1 MIVQVA
7 EREAAPR
14 RSGTTPGEAG
24 AGALHAIEVLNL
36 YKSFGSLTVLTDVS
50 IAQSRGEVVCLIGA
64 SGCGK
69 STLLRCING
78 LETPTRGRVLINGLD
93 LASPETN
100 IDAVRS
106 RVGMVFQSFNLFQHL
121 SVLDNVTIALRHER
135 KLPRAQAEEIGR
147 ARLAE
152 VGLAGKER
160 ARPAQLSGGQQQ
172 RVAIARSL
180 AMDPE
185 IMLFDEATS
194 ALDPELVK
202 GILAIMRDLAESGMT
217 MVVVTHEMRFARE
230 VSDRVAFL
238 DRGAIVEEGSPERIF
253 DDPQSPRLQNFLAQV
268 L

>member
-1 MIVQVA
+1 VSAGDRMSSS
-7 EREAAPR
+7 AA
-14 RSGTTPGEAG
+14 AG
-24 AGALHAIEVLNL
+24 DAYSIEVRHL
-36 YKSFGSLTVLTDVS
+36 YKNFGQLPVLRDVS
-50 IAQSRGEVVCLIGA
+50 LAQRRGEVVCLIGA

-78 LETPTRGRVLINGLD
+78 LETPTKGGVFINGLD
-93 LASPETN
+93 LTSPKTN

-121 SVLDNVTIALRHER
+121 SVLDNVTIALRHVR
-135 KLPRAQAEEIGR
+135 KLPRPKAEEIGR
-147 ARLAE
+147 ARLAQ

-160 ARPAQLSGGQQQ
+160 SRPAQLSGGQQQ

-202 GILAIMRDLAESGMT
+202 GILAIMRELAETGMT

-230 VSDRVAFL
+230 VSDRVVYL
-238 DRGAIVEEGSPERIF
+238 DKGAIVEEGTPAQIF
-253 DDPQSPRLQNFLAQV
+253 DDPHSTRLQSFLAQV

>member
-1 MIVQVA
+1 MAVSDPILSRDAVA
-7 EREAAPR
+7 GRD
-14 RSGTTPGEAG
+14 GVAG
-24 AGALHAIEVLNL
+24 AGYAIEVRHLFKN
-36 YKSFGSLTVLTDVS
+36 FGQQVVLRDVS
-50 IAQSRGEVVCLIGA
+50 LAQRRGEVVCLIGA

-78 LETPTRGRVLINGLD
+78 LEQPTSGTVLINGLD
-93 LASPETN
+93 LASPKTN

-121 SVLDNVTIALRHER
+121 SVLDNVSIALRHVR
-135 KLPRAQAEEIGR
+135 KLPRAQAEEI
-147 ARLAE
+147 ARKKLAQ
-152 VGLAGKER
+152 VGLTGKER
-160 ARPAQLSGGQQQ
+160 SRPAQLSGGQQQ

-202 GILAIMRDLAESGMT
+202 GILAIMRELAESGMT

-230 VSDRVAFL
+230 VSDRVCFL
-238 DRGAIVEEGSPERIF
+238 DKGVIVEEGSPARIF
-253 DDPQSPRLQNFLAQV
+253 DDPQSTRLRNFLAQV

>member
-1 MIVQVA
+1 MSSS
-7 EREAAPR
+7 AAA
-14 RSGTTPGEAG
+14 GEG
-24 AGALHAIEVLNL
+24 FAIEVRHLC
-36 YKSFGSLTVLTDVS
+36 KSFGHLEVLKDVS
-50 IAQSRGEVVCLIGA
+50 LAQRRGEVVCLIGA

-78 LETPTRGRVLINGLD
+78 LETPTKGSVFINGLD
-93 LASPETN
+93 LTSPKTN

-121 SVLDNVTIALRHER
+121 SVLDNVTIALRHVR
-135 KLPRAQAEEIGR
+135 KLPRAKAEEIGR

-160 ARPAQLSGGQQQ
+160 SRPAQLSGGQQQ

-194 ALDPELVK
+194 ALDPELV
-202 GILAIMRDLAESGMT
+202 
-217 MVVVTHEMRFARE
+217 
-230 VSDRVAFL
+230 
-238 DRGAIVEEGSPERIF
+238 
-253 DDPQSPRLQNFLAQV
+253 
-268 L
+268 

>member
-1 MIVQVA
+1 MFKNFGQQV
-7 EREAAPR
+7 
-14 RSGTTPGEAG
+14 
-24 AGALHAIEVLNL
+24 VLR
-36 YKSFGSLTVLTDVS
+36 DVS
-50 IAQSRGEVVCLIGA
+50 LAQRRGEVVCLIGA

-78 LETPTRGRVLINGLD
+78 LEQPTSGTVLINGLD
-93 LASPETN
+93 LASPKTN

-121 SVLDNVTIALRHER
+121 SVLDNVSIALRHVR
-135 KLPRAQAEEIGR
+135 KLPRAQAEEI
-147 ARLAE
+147 ARKKLAQ
-152 VGLAGKER
+152 VGLTGKER
-160 ARPAQLSGGQQQ
+160 SRPAQLSGGQQQ

-202 GILAIMRDLAESGMT
+202 GILAIMRELAESGMT

-230 VSDRVAFL
+230 VSDRVCFL
-238 DRGAIVEEGSPERIF
+238 DKGVIVEEGSPARIF
-253 DDPQSPRLQNFLAQV
+253 DDPQSTRLRNFLAQV

>member
-1 MIVQVA
+1 MEVRHLFKNFGQQV
-7 EREAAPR
+7 
-14 RSGTTPGEAG
+14 
-24 AGALHAIEVLNL
+24 VLR
-36 YKSFGSLTVLTDVS
+36 DVS
-50 IAQSRGEVVCLIGA
+50 LAQRRGEVVCLIGA

-78 LETPTRGRVLINGLD
+78 LEQPTSGTVLINGLD
-93 LASPETN
+93 LASPKTN

-121 SVLDNVTIALRHER
+121 SVLDNVSIALRHVR
-135 KLPRAQAEEIGR
+135 KLPRAQAEEI
-147 ARLAE
+147 ARKKLAQ
-152 VGLAGKER
+152 VGLTGKER
-160 ARPAQLSGGQQQ
+160 SRPAQLSGGQQQ

-202 GILAIMRDLAESGMT
+202 GILAIMRELAESGMT

-230 VSDRVAFL
+230 VSDRVCFL
-238 DRGAIVEEGSPERIF
+238 DKGVIVEEGSPARIF
-253 DDPQSPRLQNFLAQV
+253 DDPQSTRLRNFLAQV

>member
-1 MIVQVA
+1 MHANDPIAPGNGTADCESVA
-7 EREAAPR
+7 AAE
-14 RSGTTPGEAG
+14 SY
-24 AGALHAIEVLNL
+24 AIEVRNL
-36 YKSFGSLTVLTDVS
+36 HKNFGHLTVLKDVS
-50 IAQSRGEVVCLIGA
+50 LQQRRGEVVCLIGA

-78 LETPTRGRVLINGLD
+78 LETPTKGRVFINGLD
-93 LASPETN
+93 LTSPKTN

-121 SVLDNVTIALRHER
+121 SALDNVTIALRHVR
-135 KLPRAQAEEIGR
+135 KLPKAEAEEIGR
-147 ARLAE
+147 ARLAR

-160 ARPAQLSGGQQQ
+160 SRPAQLSGGQQQ

-202 GILAIMRDLAESGMT
+202 GILAIMRELAESGMT

-230 VSDRVAFL
+230 VSDRVVFL
-238 DRGAIVEEGSPERIF
+238 DKGVIVEEGTPARIF
-253 DDPQSPRLQNFLAQV
+253 DDPRSARLQNFLAQV

>member
-1 MIVQVA
+1 MEGA
-7 EREAAPR
+7 SGRGGEAARNGPAAGPR
-14 RSGTTPGEAG
+14 TEA
-24 AGALHAIEVLNL
+24 ADAIEVQGLW
-36 YKSFGSLTVLTDVS
+36 KSFGHLTVLQDISLT
-50 IAQSRGEVVCLIGA
+50 QRRGEVVCLVGA

-78 LETPTRGRVLINGLD
+78 LETPTKGRVIIEGQD
-93 LASPETN
+93 LTSPTTN

-121 SVLDNVTIALRHER
+121 NALDNVSIALRYVR
-135 KLPRAQAEEIGR
+135 KLPRREAEEIAR
-147 ARLAE
+147 ARLGE

-180 AMDPE
+180 AMDPA

-202 GILAIMRDLAESGMT
+202 GILAIMRDLAVSGMT

-230 VSDRVAFL
+230 VADRVVFL
-238 DRGAIVEEGSPERIF
+238 DHGAIVEEGPPAQIF

>member
-1 MIVQVA
+1 MSA
-7 EREAAPR
+7 GDRMSSSAAA
-14 RSGTTPGEAG
+14 GEG
-24 AGALHAIEVLNL
+24 YAIEVRHL
-36 YKSFGSLTVLTDVS
+36 YKCFGHLEVLKDVS
-50 IAQSRGEVVCLIGA
+50 LAQRRGEVVCLIGA

-78 LETPTRGRVLINGLD
+78 LETPTKGGVFINGLD
-93 LASPETN
+93 LTSPKTN

-121 SVLDNVTIALRHER
+121 SVLDNVTIALRHVR
-135 KLPRAQAEEIGR
+135 KLPRAKAEEIGR
-147 ARLAE
+147 SRLAQ

-160 ARPAQLSGGQQQ
+160 SRPAQLSGGQQQ

-202 GILAIMRDLAESGMT
+202 GILAIMRELAESGMT

-230 VSDRVAFL
+230 VSDRVVYL
-238 DRGAIVEEGSPERIF
+238 DKGAIIEEGTPAQIF
-253 DDPQSPRLQNFLAQV
+253 DDPHSTRLQSFLAQV

>member
-1 MIVQVA
+1 MVGPA
-7 EREAAPR
+7 AAAP
-14 RSGTTPGEAG
+14 PAG
-24 AGALHAIEVLNL
+24 GNAIEIQNL
-36 YKSFGSLTVLTDVS
+36 SKQFGHLTVLENIS
-50 IAQSRGEVVCLIGA
+50 LAQRRGEVVCLIGA

-78 LETPTRGRVLINGLD
+78 LEAPSGGRVLIEGQD
-93 LASPETN
+93 LTAPTTN

-121 SVLDNVTIALRHER
+121 NALENVAIGLRYVR
-135 KLPRAQAEEIGR
+135 KLPRAQAKEIAR
-147 ARLAE
+147 TRLAE
-152 VGLAGKER
+152 VGLAGKEQ

-172 RVAIARSL
+172 RVAIARAL
-180 AMDPE
+180 AMDPA

-202 GILAIMRDLAESGMT
+202 GILAIMRDLALSGMT

-230 VSDRVAFL
+230 VADRVVYL
-238 DRGAIVEEGSPERIF
+238 DKGHIIEEGSPAQIF
-253 DDPQSPRLQNFLAQV
+253 DAPQSPRLQSFLAQV

>member
-1 MIVQVA
+1 VRVGDI
-7 EREAAPR
+7 EAASEL
-14 RSGTTPGEAG
+14 SGTADSEGVAADEAY
-24 AGALHAIEVLNL
+24 AIEVRNL
-36 YKSFGSLTVLTDVS
+36 YKSFGDLTVLNDVS
-50 IAQSRGEVVCLIGA
+50 IAQRRGEVVCLIGA

-78 LETPTRGRVLINGLD
+78 LETPTKGRVFINGMD
-93 LASPETN
+93 LASPKTN
-100 IDAVRS
+100 IDSVRS

-121 SVLDNVTIALRHER
+121 SVLDNVTVALRHVR
-135 KLPRAQAEEIGR
+135 KLPRREAEEIAR
-147 ARLAE
+147 ARLTD

-180 AMDPE
+180 AMDPA

-202 GILAIMRDLAESGMT
+202 GILAIMRELAESGMT

-238 DRGAIVEEGSPERIF
+238 DKGVIVEEGSPTRIF
-253 DDPQSPRLQNFLAQV
+253 DDPQSPRLRNFLAQV